1 MDNTTLSDHERLKQ
15 LKDIFDTLTD
25 GMLFDLR
32 YAEFL
37 MQSSGGLEQPDVVN
51 FIGRKYVGKTEAID
65 KALWGYIDGLPAYFK
80 HAVSPYFGRLKD
92 VYVPAVQIEPSEL

>member
-1 MDNTTLSDHERLKQ
+1 MTDTTLSDHERFKQ

-25 GMLFDLR
+25 GMTFDLR

-37 MQSSGGLEQPDVVN
+37 MQSSGGLGQPDVVN

-80 HAVSPYFGRLKD
+80 QAVSPYFGRLKD
-92 VYVPAVQIEPSEL
+92 VYVPVEEVEPSKL